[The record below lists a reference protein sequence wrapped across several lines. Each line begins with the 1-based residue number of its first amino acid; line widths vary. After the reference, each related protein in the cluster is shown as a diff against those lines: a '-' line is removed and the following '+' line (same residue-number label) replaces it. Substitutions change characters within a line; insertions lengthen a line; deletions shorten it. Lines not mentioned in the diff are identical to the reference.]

1 MASCISSISV
11 NSARRIAGMPRT
23 TQNANGIG
31 DVAFM
36 RAYRLYRNS
45 THSGTVPRYFN
56 IYIRQIQIFNRPL
69 VHICEQSAVINGSV
83 RIIFLDISVQ
93 IQAADRMAV
102 SIKDTGKR
110 RLCSDRFPVIGRS
123 LFSPVFII
131 GNIIQA
137 DIGCQNVIFSPVI
150 TKGILCQKLC
160 EILPVPPP
168 N

>member
-1 MASCISSISV
+1 
-11 NSARRIAGMPRT
+11 
-23 TQNANGIG
+23 
-31 DVAFM
+31 
-36 RAYRLYRNS
+36 
-45 THSGTVPRYFN
+45 
-56 IYIRQIQIFNRPL
+56 
-69 VHICEQSAVINGSV
+69 
-83 RIIFLDISVQ
+83 
-93 IQAADRMAV
+93 MAV

-160 EILPVPPP
+160 EILQFLRRTDLIRRTFTSVSAHKCKGGLPIYRFPDIPMLMFVFLQNAFFLHRIICFDKRPRQRSQNAEAEHCCYPFLFHLLLLV
-168 N
+168 